1 VLFEPTTLS
10 SVARLIGES
19 LEEDYGIDPVPV
31 FKELRIDT
39 RKFLKPGARTPYGKM
54 DALWH
59 RAVAVSNDPWF
70 GFTVGKRAT
79 PNDFFVFGHAWLASA
94 TLRGAFQR
102 LCRYGHVISNLNEGP
117 VLLRENNSYI
127 LRYPDS
133 STQPHPTRY
142 AEDAGNVV
150 LMSFIDIVTSRKVRP
165 LRVSLILD
173 PECASER
180 HNELFECP
188 VTFGCA
194 EEEWVFAADD
204 LDELLPG
211 SVPAITEAT
220 DRIARNYIDG
230 LDSSKIATEVSRLL
244 VKMLPAGGV
253 DQSEVASRMHRSKST
268 LQRQLSAE
276 GTSYRDI
283 LESTRRALAKR
294 YLEEGDYSQAQIAF
308 MTGFSDQSNFARAF
322 KRWTGQ
328 SPGQFQKEYGQDLSA
343 EGL

>member
-1 VLFEPTTLS
+1 MLFEPTTLS

-19 LEEDYGIDPVPV
+19 LEEDYGIDPQPI
-31 FKELRIDT
+31 FKDLRVDT
-39 RKFLKPGARTPYGKM
+39 RKFLKPGARTPYARM

-59 RAVAVSNDPWF
+59 RAASATKDPLF

-94 TLRGAFQR
+94 TLRGALHR

-117 VLLRENNSYI
+117 VLLREDDRYI
-127 LRYPDS
+127 LRYPD
-133 STQPHPTRY
+133 TLTHAQPTRY

-150 LMSFIDIVTSRKVRP
+150 LMNFIDIVTSRKVRP

-173 PECASER
+173 PECASKPYD
-180 HNELFECP
+180 ELFECP
-188 VTFGCA
+188 ITFGCT
-194 EEEWVFAADD
+194 EEEWAFAAED

-211 SVPAITEAT
+211 SVPDITEAT
-220 DRIARNYIDG
+220 DRIARNYIDE
-230 LDSSKIATEVSRLL
+230 LDTSKVATEVSRQL

-253 DQSEVASRMHRSKST
+253 DQAEIASRMHRSKST

-283 LESTRRALAKR
+283 LESTRRTLAKR
-294 YLEEGDYSQAQIAF
+294 YLEEGDYTQAQIAF

-322 KRWTGQ
+322 KRWTGV
-328 SPGQFQKEYGQDLSA
+328 SPGQYEKSNR
-343 EGL
+343 